1 MPASRIR
8 RLAKSGLGSPSIR
21 FTTCG
26 CTSTPPFAIAEYMA
40 AICIGVTAMPW
51 PIGMLPIDESY
62 HLSGGSRMPG
72 ASPGRSTPVV
82 WPKPKRSIH
91 FESSDLPTILAI
103 VTVPTLDD
111 SCRIC
116 RTVKSLEPARHV
128 VVHDLVADLDLSTA
142 GC

>member
-1 MPASRIR
+1 MPASRMR
-8 RLAKSGLGSPSIR
+8 RLGMSGAASPWIR

-26 CTSTPPFAIAEYMA
+26 CTSTPPLAIAEYMA

-72 ASPGRSTPVV
+72 ASPGRWTPVV
-82 WPKPKRSIH
+82 RPNPKRSIQL
-91 FESSDLPTILAI
+91 ESSDLPTIRAI

-111 SCRIC
+111 S
-116 RTVKSLEPARHV
+116 
-128 VVHDLVADLDLSTA
+128 
-142 GC
+142 